1 MVASAHANFKNSLL
15 PKPNPM
21 LFVII
26 GHDGP
31 NGVRLR
37 PTVRPAHLENLRPL
51 VAAGKVIVGGPFT
64 DGSGS
69 LIVADFEDE
78 DAAQAF
84 AQNDPYMLEGVFE
97 RVEVKPFRKVFPE

>member
-1 MVASAHANFKNSLL
+1 
-15 PKPNPM
+15 M

-31 NGVRLR
+31 DGAKLR
-37 PTVRPAHLENLRPL
+37 PKVREAHLSNLRPL
-51 VAAGKVIVGGPFT
+51 VAQGKVILAGPFT

-69 LIVADFEDE
+69 LIVVDVDSEAE
-78 DAAQAF
+78 ATAF
-84 AQNDPYMLEGVFE
+84 AHSDPYVTEGVFE

>member
-1 MVASAHANFKNSLL
+1 
-15 PKPNPM
+15 M

-31 NGVRLR
+31 NGASLR

-51 VAAGKVIVGGPFT
+51 IERGKLIIGGPFT

-69 LIVADFEDE
+69 LMIVDMESEAEALE
-78 DAAQAF
+78 F
-84 AQNDPYMLEGVFE
+84 AQSDPYTKQGVFE
-97 RVEVKPFRKVFPE
+97 RVEVRPFRKVAP

>member
-1 MVASAHANFKNSLL
+1 
-15 PKPNPM
+15 M

-31 NGVRLR
+31 NGAALR

-51 VAAGKVIVGGPFT
+51 VERGKVLIGGPFT

-69 LIVADFEDE
+69 LLVMDFDSEAE
-78 DAAQAF
+78 AKEF
-84 AQNDPYMLEGVFE
+84 ARTDPYTAQGVFE
-97 RVEVKPFRKVFPE
+97 RVEVKPFRKVVP

>member
-1 MVASAHANFKNSLL
+1 
-15 PKPNPM
+15 M

-31 NGVRLR
+31 NGASLR

-51 VAAGKVIVGGPFT
+51 IERGKLIIGGPFT

-69 LIVADFEDE
+69 LMIVDMESEAEARE
-78 DAAQAF
+78 F
-84 AQNDPYMLEGVFE
+84 AQNDPYVKQGVFE
-97 RVEVKPFRKVFPE
+97 RVEVKPFRKVAP